1 MHESRISEQSF
12 NYRNE
17 NMNDD
22 NQDRKPNFKAYY
34 KKYRPYYFSDTIVTY
49 DVPLTEELFNVQM
62 DYLSTNKLQSKFEKF
77 VVAVASK
84 IITPNIQPQSG
95 PDGGGDGKVDAE
107 TYEVSKDISD
117 KWYSEESG
125 AAGKEK
131 WAFAISCKKQWQPK
145 LESDVSKIVETNRGY
160 TKVLFFTNQ
169 YVKSSTRVEKEESI
183 SQKCGTAI

>member
-1 MHESRISEQSF
+1 
-12 NYRNE
+12 
-17 NMNDD
+17 MNDD
-22 NQDRKPNFKAYY
+22 NRDRKPNFKAYY
-34 KKYRPYYFSDTIVTY
+34 KEYRPYYFSDTTVTY

-107 TYEVSKDISD
+107 TYEVSEDISD

-131 WAFAISCKKQWQPK
+131 MGFCH
-145 LESDVSKIVETNRGY
+145 
-160 TKVLFFTNQ
+160 
-169 YVKSSTRVEKEESI
+169 
-183 SQKCGTAI
+183 

>member
-34 KKYRPYYFSDTIVTY
+34 KKYRPNYFSDTIVTY

-84 IITPNIQPQSG
+84 IITPIFNNSLVQM
-95 PDGGGDGKVDAE
+95 
-107 TYEVSKDISD
+107 EV
-117 KWYSEESG
+117 
-125 AAGKEK
+125 AMEK
-131 WAFAISCKKQWQPK
+131 
-145 LESDVSKIVETNRGY
+145 
-160 TKVLFFTNQ
+160 
-169 YVKSSTRVEKEESI
+169 
-183 SQKCGTAI
+183 